1 MEKFEELKSEWAGQ
15 SSAIIPEEGVQTIIE
30 KMKKIKGKQRSTNI
44 ILAMTC
50 IVLIG
55 FFVYI
60 SAYQFRTVMIG
71 LLLMIGALVV
81 RIVLELLS
89 INTINKLDASEDAI
103 NFKIRLE
110 EYYKGRIK
118 VHYILT
124 PILILLYCIGFI
136 MLLPSFKST
145 LSSGFYTYI
154 WVSSIV
160 LLLVLGL
167 LIIKQVKKELRELRQ
182 LKS

>member
-103 NFKIRLE
+103 NFKIRLPAP
-110 EYYKGRIK
+110 
-118 VHYILT
+118 LAA
-124 PILILLYCIGFI
+124 LY
-136 MLLPSFKST
+136 
-145 LSSGFYTYI
+145 
-154 WVSSIV
+154 
-160 LLLVLGL
+160 
-167 LIIKQVKKELRELRQ
+167 LR
-182 LKS
+182 